1 MSLKFNRI
9 VMKDIIIKGVGVKMA
24 QTFMKEITFG
34 AYGCTDGKTLSVCKE
49 CKLTQWEC
57 VVFKENTQFIQ
68 LYAIK
73 GEF

>member
-1 MSLKFNRI
+1 
-9 VMKDIIIKGVGVKMA
+9 MA
-24 QTFMKEITFG
+24 QTYMKEITFG